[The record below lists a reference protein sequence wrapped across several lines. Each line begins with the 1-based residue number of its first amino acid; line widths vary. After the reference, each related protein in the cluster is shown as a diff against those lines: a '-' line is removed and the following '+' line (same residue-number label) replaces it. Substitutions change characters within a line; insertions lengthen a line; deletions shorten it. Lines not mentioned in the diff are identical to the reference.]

1 LAIEWDVLIV
11 EMTLLAGIIYGAIY
25 VENWVEKRKI
35 RSGEKEMK
43 KKILMIVVNDLKKQ
57 LQFLA
62 ESIQDKDFKHFHTSI
77 WDAVILGGK
86 QTLLPFETFENL
98 QDTYSWMTYYNNELN
113 LNGVENEK
121 LLIGLLK
128 DVKKSI
134 KQSLQHLEN
143 ES

>member
-121 LLIGLLK
+121 LLIGLLE

-134 KQSLQHLEN
+134 KQSLQQLEN

>member
-57 LQFLA
+57 LQFIA

>member
-35 RSGEKEMK
+35 RSEEKEMK
-43 KKILMIVVNDLKKQ
+43 KKILMIVVNDLKKP
-57 LQFLA
+57 LQFIA

-77 WDAVILGGK
+77 WDAVILGGR
-86 QTLLPFETFENL
+86 QTLLPFETFESL
-98 QDTYSWMTYYNNELN
+98 QDTYSWMTYNNNELN

-121 LLIGLLK
+121 LLIGLLE
-128 DVKKSI
+128 DAKKSI
-134 KQSLQHLEN
+134 KQSLQQLEN